1 MADLLIIALVLLFIT
16 GTTLL
21 VINYLKLRHMH
32 DTIIR
37 QKAEIVKQMQQQARG
52 EARVRELM
60 EKNNQ
65 LIRIVSHDLKSPI
78 NRIFALI
85 QLIQEEPQ
93 NLSQNQH
100 DYLGKTHQTIAD
112 INSMI
117 RNFLD
122 TRWLDDPALELRA
135 EKINLTQS
143 LNSLVKSFQPLA
155 SRKKIQIQP
164 SIAQNVFIYE
174 DKHFLLRIL
183 ENLMSNAVKFSTEN
197 KNIYIGLEEDENNY
211 TISIRDEGPGISD
224 DDQRKLYQKY
234 SPLSTRPTGGESTT
248 GLGLAIVKSLTDKM
262 GMVIKCASQV
272 GAGTTFSL
280 IIDKNKNQQKAIQL
294 QSQ

>member
-1 MADLLIIALVLLFIT
+1 MADILIIALVLLFIT

-32 DTIIR
+32 ATIIR
-37 QKAEIVKQMQQQARG
+37 QKAEIVKQMQQQAKG
-52 EARVRELM
+52 EARVRELI

-65 LIRIVSHDLKSPI
+65 LLRIVSHDLKSPI
-78 NRIFALI
+78 NRIYALI

-93 NLSQNQH
+93 NLSENQH
-100 DYLGKTHQTIAD
+100 EYLGKTHQTIAD

-135 EKINLTQS
+135 EKINLTQT

-155 SRKKIQIQP
+155 SRKKIQIHP

-197 KNIYIGLEEDENNY
+197 KNIYVVLEEDESNY
-211 TISIRDEGPGISD
+211 LIAIRDEGPGINE

-262 GMVIKCASQV
+262 GMELKCISQV
-272 GAGTTFSL
+272 SAGTTFSV
-280 IIDKNKNQQKAIQL
+280 IIDKNKNQEKAIQL
-294 QSQ
+294 KA